1 MSVIPAFS
9 RRRACLSLAALAL
22 CTALSVASA
31 TASSQVLPGDDF
43 YAYANG
49 DWLAATTIP
58 PDRDGWGADYAVS
71 AETDRRVARLIE
83 QASAREA
90 TGDVRRVVDYY
101 RAFMDEA
108 GIEARGTAPLRPL
121 LEEIAAIRDR
131 HQLARALGAS
141 LRADVDPLNATNF
154 QTENLFGLWV
164 AQGLTDPDN
173 YVPYLLQG
181 GLGLPDRSYYLER
194 GARMAQLRRA
204 YHGHVAS
211 MLRLAGYADTQAR
224 AARVVELERQLAR
237 AHASREA
244 SADVQ
249 KANNPWTAR
258 DFATRAPGMDWPAF
272 FDAAGLAGQPR
283 FIVYHPGAVKGA
295 AALVAQAPLQAWR
308 DWLAFHAVNRYGGK
322 LPRAFVEQR
331 FAFYGR
337 TLEGTPQLSERRR
350 RALAAVNDAL
360 PEAVGRMYVETHFPP
375 EAKARVQQM
384 VGNIVAAFRR
394 RIEQLDWMA
403 PSTKREAQAKLDALY
418 VGVGYPE
425 KWMGYEG
432 LVIRPD
438 DAFGNAVRSEQF
450 HYRRQLAKLGTKVD
464 PTEWSMPPQEVNA
477 VNMPMQNAL
486 NFPAAILQPP
496 YFDPDAPDARNYG
509 GIGATIGHEISHSF
523 DDQGAQFD
531 AKGRL
536 RDWWTP
542 ADAAHFKRASAR
554 LVAQYDAYRAF
565 PDLKLNGQLTLSEN
579 LADLAGLAA
588 ALDGFHASLGEGNAT
603 AAADREFFLGYAQS
617 WRSMTREAAL
627 RNEIATDGHAPPKWR
642 TYTVRNLDAWYRAF
656 DVQPG
661 QALYLPPEQRVRVW

>member
-1 MSVIPAFS
+1 M
-9 RRRACLSLAALAL
+9 AALAL
-22 CTALSVASA
+22 CAALSPA
-31 TASSQVLPGDDF
+31 TAQVLPGDDF
-43 YAYANG
+43 YTYANG
-49 DWLAATTIP
+49 AWMAATTIP

-71 AETDRRVARLIE
+71 EETDRRVARLIE
-83 QASAREA
+83 QASQRDAA
-90 TGDVRRVVDYY
+90 GDVRRVVDYY

-108 GIEARGTAPLRPL
+108 GIEARGVAPLRPL
-121 LEEIAAIRDR
+121 LADIAAIRDR
-131 HQLARALGAS
+131 RQLARALGAG

-154 QTENLFGLWV
+154 RTENLFGLWI

-181 GLGLPDRSYYLER
+181 GLGLPDRSYYLDQGPR
-194 GARMAQLRRA
+194 RTKLRAA
-204 YHGHVAS
+204 YQAHVAA
-211 MLRLAGYADTQAR
+211 MLRLAGVPDAPAR
-224 AARVVELERQLAR
+224 AARVLELERQLAR

-249 KANNPWTAR
+249 RANNPWTAR
-258 DFATRAPGMDWPAF
+258 DFATQAPGMDWSAF
-272 FDAAGLAGQPR
+272 FDAAGLAGQQR

-295 AALVAQAPLQAWR
+295 AALVARAPLQAWR
-308 DWLAFHAVNRYGGK
+308 DWLAFHTVNQFAGK

-337 TLEGTPQLSERRR
+337 MLAGTPQLSERRR

-360 PEAVGRMYVETHFPP
+360 PQAVGKMYVETYFPP
-375 EAKARVQQM
+375 EAKARVRQM

-394 RIEQLDWMA
+394 RIDQLDWMA

-425 KWMGYEG
+425 TWMGYEG
-432 LVIRPD
+432 LDIRPD

-496 YFDPDAPDARNYG
+496 YFDPEASDARNYG

-542 ADAAHFKRASAR
+542 ADAAHFKEASAR
-554 LVAQYDAYRAF
+554 LVAQYDAYQPF
-565 PDLKLNGQLTLSEN
+565 SDLKLNGQLTLSEN

-588 ALDGFHASLGEGNAT
+588 ALDGFHASQGQGNAT
-603 AAADREFFLGYAQS
+603 PAADREFFLGYAQS
-617 WRSMTREAAL
+617 WRSKTREAAL
-627 RNEIATDGHAPPKWR
+627 RNEVATDGHAPPKWR

-661 QALYLPPEQRVRVW
+661 QALYLPPGERVRVW

>member
-1 MSVIPAFS
+1 MFAFPA
-9 RRRACLSLAALAL
+9 LSHCMAALAL
-22 CTALSVASA
+22 CAALSPA
-31 TASSQVLPGDDF
+31 TAQVLPGDDF
-43 YAYANG
+43 YTYANG
-49 DWLAATTIP
+49 AWLAATTIP

-71 AETDRRVARLIE
+71 EETDRRVARLIE
-83 QASAREA
+83 QAGQREA

-108 GIEARGTAPLRPL
+108 GIEARGVGPLRPL
-121 LEEIAAIRDR
+121 LEDIAAIRDR
-131 HQLARALGAS
+131 RQLARALGAG

-154 QTENLFGLWV
+154 QTENLFGLWI

-181 GLGLPDRSYYLER
+181 GLGLPDRSYYLEQGARAAKLR
-194 GARMAQLRRA
+194 GAYRA
-204 YHGHVAS
+204 HVAAL
-211 MLRLAGYADTQAR
+211 LRLAGFADAPAR
-224 AARVVELERQLAR
+224 AARVVALETQLAR
-237 AHASREA
+237 AHATRQA

-249 KANNPWTAR
+249 RANNPWLAAG
-258 DFATRAPGMDWPAF
+258 FATQAPGMDWPAF
-272 FDAAGLAGQPR
+272 FEGAGLAGQQR

-295 AALVAQAPLQAWR
+295 AALVARAPLQAWR
-308 DWLAFHAVNRYGGK
+308 DWLAFHTVNRLGGA

-337 TLEGTPQLSERRR
+337 TLGGTPQLSERRR

-360 PEAVGRMYVETHFPP
+360 PEAVGKMYVETYFPP

-403 PSTKREAQAKLDALY
+403 PSTKREAQAKLDTLY

-425 KWMGYEG
+425 KWTGYDG
-432 LVIRPD
+432 LEIRAD

-464 PTEWSMPPQEVNA
+464 PTEWSMPPQLVNA

-496 YFDPDAPDARNYG
+496 YFDPAASDARNYG

-531 AKGRL
+531 SRGRL

-542 ADAAHFKRASAR
+542 ADAAHFKKASAQ
-554 LVAQYDAYRAF
+554 LVAQYDRYQAF

-588 ALDGFHASLGEGNAT
+588 ALDGLHASLGEGNAT
-603 AAADREFFLGYAQS
+603 PAADREFFLGYAQS
-617 WRSMTREAAL
+617 WRSKTREAAL
-627 RNEIATDGHAPPKWR
+627 RNEIATDGHAPAQWR

-661 QALYLPPEQRVRVW
+661 QALYLPPAQRVRVW